1 MSDFAVENR
10 SHGNKSSSPKG
21 KNDSSA
27 TGSNEDGGETKDDKN
42 DNGSNSDGGG
52 DEHTGSDSNMPEE
65 DCGGEDKGDGQDDDK
80 SDKSNSEKED
90 DKKKEEQEKVKKAE
104 REKKEKERREEL
116 ERIAKQEMSDSLAK
130 QKEELRKKEEL
141 EKNEELKRIATLE
154 KTLALEK
161 KEEEL
166 RKKEDLERKEELDRK
181 ATLEKANALA
191 KLTLDK
197 KEEEKKKIRIE
208 EEVRLKKVEEE
219 KKLRISEE
227 LRLKE
232 ELERKEESERIA
244 SQERAETLEKELH
257 KKEEL
262 EELERI
268 AKQKLAEAETEKQL
282 MEEEMSRQCQLDLGK
297 KQEEII
303 PPEIP
308 PETLREFDRRVHE
321 QLQEQQKQEEIENRE
336 RGGKNNNT
344 TASANENDFDMEVTA
359 DDGKNEEPKDGDKKM
374 PPVDPPGVKRGR
386 KKRKLL
392 PKRDDTNKRDHTAR
406 DRWQPD
412 SFRRNKRKA
421 KKRRKIMTTPELTK
435 LVAAAMDNRIED
447 ENPDADNYMNK
458 KLKHNDPLT
467 FLADKDRCKKEWP
480 IQGYA
485 THQTQFSK
493 ALLLAQSALDLP
505 TSRKAYTRID
515 GDPTIRTWLK
525 SGMKD
530 AKLEADLCMINGVKE
545 MHWVPTERKQ
555 SIDTVSSGKTLKG
568 YFQVKVK
575 RYTGK
580 IELVTVSTDWVQTNF
595 DKAVIGQVQR
605 TAYEKLEELECT
617 GQNLSAKN
625 RRGFVSVESCGVQ
638 ISEID
643 KRVINRLKYK
653 RGGTILGAVCENRW
667 FGYNNEAK
675 VSIEL
680 STEWVEASFNKFYLM
695 QVRSSSGESSFLKIP
710 PGDDRN

>member
-1 MSDFAVENR
+1 MGIKGDFVDVEGDGNCLYYCMLHFLFKNFPKLSIMIGDNYPLFWIRKKIRNGGIKFGNEFWLFFSEGGKSERLKHIFDPAFNYMDHQLTRDPNYVDYQGDQMDAVIFAAIFKIQVVIYATRCFPTTHLIDGRNYNPKTGYGLLTGSASGIHCDIVPTDTDVLTIVHYQTDDKALGKECGPDHWIILHPSPNIQKSSSSPIFPKMSDFAVENR

-52 DEHTGSDSNMPEE
+52 DEHNGSDSNMPEE

-166 RKKEDLERKEELDRK
+166 RKKEDLERKEELDRM
-181 ATLEKANALA
+181 ATLEKTNALA

-244 SQERAETLEKELH
+244 SREKAEALEKELH

-282 MEEEMSRQCQLDLGK
+282 MEEEMSRQHQGDLGK

-303 PPEIP
+303 PPAIP

-321 QLQEQQKQEEIENRE
+321 QLQELQKKEEIENRE
-336 RGGKNNNT
+336 MGGKNTNT
-344 TASANENDFDMEVTA
+344 TASANGNDFDMEVTA

-374 PPVDPPGVKRGR
+374 PAVDHPVVKRGR
-386 KKRKLL
+386 QKRKLL

-406 DRWQPD
+406 D
-412 SFRRNKRKA
+412 
-421 KKRRKIMTTPELTK
+421 
-435 LVAAAMDNRIED
+435 
-447 ENPDADNYMNK
+447 
-458 KLKHNDPLT
+458 
-467 FLADKDRCKKEWP
+467 
-480 IQGYA
+480 
-485 THQTQFSK
+485 
-493 ALLLAQSALDLP
+493 
-505 TSRKAYTRID
+505 
-515 GDPTIRTWLK
+515 
-525 SGMKD
+525 
-530 AKLEADLCMINGVKE
+530 
-545 MHWVPTERKQ
+545 
-555 SIDTVSSGKTLKG
+555 
-568 YFQVKVK
+568 
-575 RYTGK
+575 
-580 IELVTVSTDWVQTNF
+580 
-595 DKAVIGQVQR
+595 
-605 TAYEKLEELECT
+605 
-617 GQNLSAKN
+617 
-625 RRGFVSVESCGVQ
+625 
-638 ISEID
+638 
-643 KRVINRLKYK
+643 
-653 RGGTILGAVCENRW
+653 
-667 FGYNNEAK
+667 
-675 VSIEL
+675 
-680 STEWVEASFNKFYLM
+680 
-695 QVRSSSGESSFLKIP
+695 
-710 PGDDRN
+710 